1 MLAEGFF
8 LPCTK
13 SPSMQ
18 KTTRRKFLQSSAVL
32 TASAIIGSSFSFKK
46 QKPLLSFSTLGC
58 PDWPFD
64 KIISFASQ
72 HNYDGIELRGLL
84 REMFLPKCPQFADAT
99 SIASTMQL
107 MKDHRL
113 KFVDLGSSC
122 MLHFPEGDERN
133 KNLDEGKRFIDL
145 AAKIDCPYIRVFPNE
160 FPKNQSKEVTIDL
173 IIKGLG
179 TLGDYAKGTNVTVL
193 VETHGAMV
201 YVADIKT
208 VMTSAAGPHTGLV
221 WDVTNMWT
229 ITGEPP
235 ADVYKALQ
243 PYIHHTHIKDAVKV
257 NGEVH
262 YKLLG
267 EGEVPIFTAIDA
279 LRAGG
284 YKGYYS
290 FEWEKLW
297 HPEIGDPEIALADY
311 PVKMKKHFEE
321 KK

>member
-1 MLAEGFF
+1 
-8 LPCTK
+8 
-13 SPSMQ
+13 MQ
-18 KTTRRKFLQSSAVL
+18 ITTRRKFLQTSVIL
-32 TASAIIGSSFSFKK
+32 TASAMVGSSFSFQK

-64 KIISFASQ
+64 KIVSFARQ
-72 HNYDGIELRGLL
+72 NNYDGIELRGILH
-84 REMFLPKCPQFADAT
+84 EMDLTKCLQFINAT

-107 MKDHRL
+107 MKDNNL

-122 MLHFPEGDERN
+122 MLHFPEGEERN
-133 KNLDEGKRFIDL
+133 KNLDEAKRFIDL
-145 AAKIDCPYIRVFPNE
+145 AAKIDCPYVRVFPNE
-160 FPKNQSKEVTIDL
+160 FPKNQSKETTIDL

-179 TLGDYAKGTNVTVL
+179 ILGDYAKESNVTVL

-201 YVADIKT
+201 YVADVLAVMKT
-208 VMTSAAGPHTGLV
+208 AASTHIGLV

-229 ITGEPP
+229 VTGEPVTE
-235 ADVYKALQ
+235 VYKTLK
-243 PYIHHTHIKDAVKV
+243 PYIHHTHIKDAVKI

-267 EGEVPIFTAIDA
+267 EGEVPIFAAIDA

-311 PVKMKKHFEE
+311 PKKMKKHFEVN
-321 KK
+321 